1 LDLRAEDLHHYGRD
15 LLLSGPDRDV
25 RFFGVQLPKP
35 VAKRPHIG
43 RGALWE
49 QARHVGTREPGD
61 HYTLDKLVNGNR
73 LTRAMAL
80 RPAPVHELTPRVL
93 PDGHGRAV
101 VADPAPVDQGPE
113 PLRRVAR
120 RRLAGRVGE
129 ERDQRLT
136 QVIWDVLGERH
147 PLQYSAHGRVVP

>member
-1 LDLRAEDLHHYGRD
+1 
-15 LLLSGPDRDV
+15 
-25 RFFGVQLPKP
+25 FGVQFPKP

-101 VADPAPVDQGPE
+101 VADPAPVDQGAE

-136 QVIWDVLGERH
+136 LVFWDDLGESV
-147 PLQYSAHGRVVP
+147 PLHDLALVLAVPGDARRG